1 MELMSRA
8 SFSDGSHET
17 AVSSPPDRPKLDN
30 QENDESVPEGGYGWV
45 CVIASSLISAHTWGI
60 NSVCLLVALYH
71 KTSYINLYQAYG
83 VILAH
88 YLSNDTFPGTSAL
101 EYAFVGGLSIGCAM
115 LVSPIV
121 TVIVHHHGIHVALY
135 TGAVFQ
141 SISLVASSFAKQ
153 SWQLFLAQGLCFG
166 LGMGFCFVGSVG
178 VVSHWFHKR
187 RSLVNGIASA
197 GAGLGGLVYS
207 LAAGS
212 MLIHLG
218 FAWTMRILG
227 IVCFV
232 VNLICG
238 SLLRIP
244 PSTRPDGNASAF
256 GLSALRDI
264 RFILLLTWGIL
275 SVLAYVALLFSL
287 SSYSVAVGLTQSQA
301 SVVSAILNLGQAFG
315 RPVVGIMSDSL
326 GRVNVASGATLVAGV
341 LCLVFWVFAK
351 TMVTIC
357 VFAVMVG
364 TVAGTIWAAAAP
376 LTVELVG
383 LRHAS
388 SALSLFWLSLGPPT
402 IVAEV
407 IAVQLRDQAT
417 DAFPYLRVQM
427 WVGALYISSAIFLYF
442 LKCFSRVEKEI
453 DPEKPRAVQN

>member
-1 MELMSRA
+1 MSRA

-17 AVSSPPDRPKLDN
+17 AVSSPSAPDRPKLDN
-30 QENDESVPEGGYGWV
+30 EENEESVPEGGYGWI
-45 CVIASSLISAHTWGI
+45 CVVASSLISAHTWGI
-60 NSVCLLVALYH
+60 NSVRVLVALYY

-115 LVSPIV
+115 LVSPVV
-121 TVIVHHHGIHVALY
+121 TIIVHHHGIHVTLVI
-135 TGAVFQ
+135 GAILQ
-141 SISLVASSFAKQ
+141 SISFVASSFAKQ
-153 SWQLFLAQGLCFG
+153 SWQLFLSQGLCFG
-166 LGMGFCFVGSVG
+166 LGMGSCFVGSVD

-187 RSLVNGIASA
+187 RSLVNGITAA

-227 IVCFV
+227 IVSFV

-238 SLLRIP
+238 NLLRIP
-244 PSTRPDGNASAF
+244 SPTKPNGNASAF

-264 RFILLLTWGIL
+264 RFTLLLIWGIL

-287 SSYSVAVGLTQSQA
+287 SSYSVSVGLTQSQA

-357 VFAVMVG
+357 VFAIMVG
-364 TVAGTIWAAAAP
+364 TVSGTIWAAAAP
-376 LTVELVG
+376 LTAEIVG

-388 SALSLFWLSLGPPT
+388 SALGLFWLSLGPPT

-407 IAVQLRDQAT
+407 IAVQLRNQAT
-417 DAFPYLRVQM
+417 DTFPYLRVQM
-427 WVGALYISSAIFLYF
+427 WVGTLYISSAVFLF
-442 LKCFSRVEKEI
+442 FGKFFDRVRGKIEL
-453 DPEKPRAVQN
+453 EKPQAV

>member
-1 MELMSRA
+1 
-8 SFSDGSHET
+8 
-17 AVSSPPDRPKLDN
+17 
-30 QENDESVPEGGYGWV
+30 
-45 CVIASSLISAHTWGI
+45 
-60 NSVCLLVALYH
+60 
-71 KTSYINLYQAYG
+71 
-83 VILAH
+83 
-88 YLSNDTFPGTSAL
+88 
-101 EYAFVGGLSIGCAM
+101 M

-121 TVIVHHHGIHVALY
+121 TIIVHHHGIHIALY
-135 TGAVFQ
+135 TGAVLQ
-141 SISLVASSFAKQ
+141 SLSFVASSFTKQ
-153 SWQLFLAQGLCFG
+153 SWQLFLSQGLCFG

-187 RSLVNGIASA
+187 RSLVNGITAA

-212 MLIHLG
+212 MLINLG

-227 IVCFV
+227 IVSFV
-232 VNLICG
+232 VNLISG
-238 SLLRIP
+238 TLLRIP
-244 PSTRPDGNASAF
+244 PSTKTDGNTFAF

-264 RFILLLTWGIL
+264 RFILLLIWGIL

-351 TMVTIC
+351 TMATIC
-357 VFAVMVG
+357 VFAIMVG
-364 TVAGTIWAAAAP
+364 TVSGTIWAAAAP
-376 LTVELVG
+376 LTVEIVG

-388 SALSLFWLSLGPPT
+388 SALGLFWLSLGPPT

-407 IAVQLRDQAT
+407 IAVQLRNQAT
-417 DAFPYLRVQM
+417 YTFPYLRVQM
-427 WVGALYISSAIFLYF
+427 WVGALYISSAVFLFFGKIFD
-442 LKCFSRVEKEI
+442 RVRGKIEL
-453 DPEKPRAVQN
+453 EKPRAV

>member
-1 MELMSRA
+1 MSRA
-8 SFSDGSHET
+8 SFSDDSHET
-17 AVSSPPDRPKLDN
+17 AVSSPPSPDRPKLDN
-30 QENDESVPEGGYGWV
+30 EDNNELVPEGGYGWV

-60 NSVCLLVALYH
+60 NS
-71 KTSYINLYQAYG
+71 AYG

-101 EYAFVGGLSIGCAM
+101 EYALVGGLSIGCAM

-121 TVIVHHHGIHVALY
+121 TIIVHHYGIHVALVI
-135 TGAVFQ
+135 GAILE
-141 SISLVASSFAKQ
+141 SISFVASSFAKQ
-153 SWQLFLAQGLCFG
+153 SWQLFLSQGLCFG

-187 RSLVNGIASA
+187 RSLVNGITAA

-212 MLIHLG
+212 MLIQLG

-227 IVCFV
+227 IVCLV
-232 VNLICG
+232 VNLISG

-244 PSTRPDGNASAF
+244 PSSRPDGNASAF
-256 GLSALRDI
+256 GLSAMRDT
-264 RFILLLTWGIL
+264 RFILLLIWGVL

-326 GRVNVASGATLVAGV
+326 GRVNVASVATLVAGV

-351 TMVTIC
+351 NMVTVC
-357 VFAVMVG
+357 VFAIMVG
-364 TVAGTIWAAAAP
+364 TVSGTIWAAAAP
-376 LTVELVG
+376 LTVEIVG

-407 IAVQLRDQAT
+407 IAVQLRGQTT
-417 DAFPYLRVQM
+417 DTFPYLQVQM

-442 LKCFSRVEKEI
+442 IKFSSRLKGKICLKN
-453 DPEKPRAVQN
+453 PRAV

>member
-1 MELMSRA
+1 MPRA
-8 SFSDGSHET
+8 SFSDGSRET
-17 AVSSPPDRPKLDN
+17 AVSSLPAPNRTKLDN
-30 QENDESVPEGGYGWV
+30 QENNDSFPEGGYGWV

-60 NSVCLLVALYH
+60 NS
-71 KTSYINLYQAYG
+71 AYG

-101 EYAFVGGLSIGCAM
+101 EYAFIGGLSIGCAM

-121 TVIVHHHGIHVALY
+121 TIIVHHHGIHIALY
-135 TGAVFQ
+135 TGAVLQ
-141 SISLVASSFAKQ
+141 SISFVASSFTEQ
-153 SWQLFLAQGLCFG
+153 SWQLFLSQGLCFG

-187 RSLVNGIASA
+187 RSLVNGITAA

-212 MLIHLG
+212 MLINLG
-218 FAWTMRILG
+218 FTWTMRILG
-227 IVCFV
+227 IVSFV
-232 VNLICG
+232 VNLISG
-238 SLLRIP
+238 ALLRIP
-244 PSTRPDGNASAF
+244 PTTKTDGNTSAF
-256 GLSALRDI
+256 GLSALQDT
-264 RFILLLTWGIL
+264 RFILLLIWGIL

-357 VFAVMVG
+357 VFAIMVG
-364 TVAGTIWAAAAP
+364 TVSGTIWAAAAP
-376 LTVELVG
+376 LTVEIVG

-388 SALSLFWLSLGPPT
+388 SALGLFWLSLGPPT

-407 IAVQLRDQAT
+407 IAVQLRNQAT
-417 DAFPYLRVQM
+417 DTFPYLRVQM
-427 WVGALYISSAIFLYF
+427 WVGALYISSAVFLLF
-442 LKCFSRVEKEI
+442 GKFFDRVGRKIEL
-453 DPEKPRAVQN
+453 EKPQPV

>member
-1 MELMSRA
+1 MSRD

-17 AVSSPPDRPKLDN
+17 AVSSPSDRPKLESQDN
-30 QENDESVPEGGYGWV
+30 SESAPEGGYGWV
-45 CVIASSLISAHTWGI
+45 CVVASSLISAHTWGI
-60 NSVCLLVALYH
+60 NSTHWTNV
-71 KTSYINLYQAYG
+71 YQAYG
-83 VILAH
+83 VVLAH

-121 TVIVHHHGIHVALY
+121 TVIVHHYGIHVTVY
-135 TGAVFQ
+135 TGAVLQ
-141 SISLVASSFAKQ
+141 SISFVASSFAKQ
-153 SWQLFLAQGLCFG
+153 SWQLFLSQGLCFG

-187 RSLVNGIASA
+187 RSLVNGITAA

-207 LAAGS
+207 LGAGS

-227 IVCFV
+227 IVCLV
-232 VNLICG
+232 VNLISG

-244 PSTRPDGNASAF
+244 PSTKAGGHASALE
-256 GLSALRDI
+256 LSALRNI
-264 RFILLLTWGIL
+264 RFILLLIWGIL

-326 GRVNVASGATLVAGV
+326 GRVNVASGATLIAGV
-341 LCLVFWVFAK
+341 LCLVFWTFSK
-351 TMVTIC
+351 TMTTVC

-364 TVAGTIWAAAAP
+364 TVSGTIWAAAAP
-376 LTVELVG
+376 LTVEIVG

-407 IAVQLRDQAT
+407 IAVQLRDKAT

-427 WVGALYISSAIFLYF
+427 WVGVLYISSAIFLYF
-442 LKCFSRVEKEI
+442 LKFSNPLKRKV
-453 DPEKPRAVQN
+453 DL

>member
-1 MELMSRA
+1 MSRA

-17 AVSSPPDRPKLDN
+17 AVSSLPAPESPKLDN
-30 QENDESVPEGGYGWV
+30 QENNESVPEGGYGWV

-60 NSVCLLVALYH
+60 NS
-71 KTSYINLYQAYG
+71 AYG

-88 YLSNDTFPGTSAL
+88 YLSDDSFPGTSAL
-101 EYAFVGGLSIGCAM
+101 EYAFVGGLSTGCAM

-121 TVIVHHHGIHVALY
+121 TIIVHHHGIHIALY
-135 TGAVFQ
+135 TGAVLQ
-141 SISLVASSFAKQ
+141 SLSHG
-153 SWQLFLAQGLCFG
+153 FLL
-166 LGMGFCFVGSVG
+166 VGSVG

-187 RSLVNGIASA
+187 RSLVNGITAA

-212 MLIHLG
+212 MLINLG

-227 IVCFV
+227 IVSFV
-232 VNLICG
+232 VNLISG
-238 SLLRIP
+238 TLLRIP
-244 PSTRPDGNASAF
+244 PSTKTDGNTFAF

-264 RFILLLTWGIL
+264 RFILLLIWGIL

-351 TMVTIC
+351 TMATIC
-357 VFAVMVG
+357 VFAIMVG
-364 TVAGTIWAAAAP
+364 TVSGTIWAAAAP
-376 LTVELVG
+376 LTVEIVG

-388 SALSLFWLSLGPPT
+388 SALGLFWLSLGPPT

-407 IAVQLRDQAT
+407 IAVQLRNQAT
-417 DAFPYLRVQM
+417 YTFPYLRVQM
-427 WVGALYISSAIFLYF
+427 WVGALYISSAVFLFFGKIFD
-442 LKCFSRVEKEI
+442 RVRGKIEL
-453 DPEKPRAVQN
+453 EKPRAV